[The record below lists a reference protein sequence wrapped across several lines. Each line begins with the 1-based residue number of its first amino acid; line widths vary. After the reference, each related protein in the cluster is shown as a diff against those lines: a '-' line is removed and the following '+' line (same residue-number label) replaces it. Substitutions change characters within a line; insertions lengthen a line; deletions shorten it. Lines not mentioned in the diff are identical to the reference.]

1 MSTWEDRL
9 IKKMDMVKK
18 MSYGDRLS
26 LYSDVRLINLAIM
39 ESVNGWNQW
48 LSDPAI
54 IDTFTEEE
62 LRELFDGFKKVA
74 LEFMEMDL
82 KWTAKKGRAGQEQG
96 AGDTYGVR

>member
-1 MSTWEDRL
+1 MSSWEDRL

-18 MSYGDRLS
+18 MNYGDRLS
-26 LYSDVRLINLAIM
+26 LYNDVRVINLAMM

-48 LSDPAI
+48 LSDPSI

-62 LRELFDGFKKVA
+62 LRELFDGFRRVA

-82 KWTAKKGRAGQEQG
+82 KWTSKKSRMGQEG
-96 AGDTYGVR
+96 GDQSPFGGR